1 MPGLR
6 HRQARNSTE
15 GKKEKL
21 STETSA
27 LQVWVM
33 IEGYEKLREELLLQ
47 DGKFGVVVEGGGP
60 QKEAV
65 KAMLDTWLSAL
76 YKIYDELSEEA
87 FEVRSESNY
96 SDYEDGYVSE

>member
-6 HRQARNSTE
+6 HRQNRNSTKGE
-15 GKKEKL
+15 EKL

-33 IEGYEKLREELLLQ
+33 IEAYEKLKEELLQ
-47 DGKFGVVVEGGGP
+47 EGKFGSGVEGGP

-65 KAMLDTWLSAL
+65 KAMLETWLNAL

-87 FEVRSESNY
+87 FEVRDEEES
-96 SDYEDGYVSE
+96 DEEEEGYVSE

>member
-1 MPGLR
+1 M
-6 HRQARNSTE
+6 
-15 GKKEKL
+15 

-33 IEGYEKLREELLLQ
+33 IEGYEKLREELLQ
-47 DGKFGVVVEGGGP
+47 EGKFGEVDGQ

-65 KAMLDTWLSAL
+65 KAMLETWLSAL

-87 FEVRSESNY
+87 FEVRDDNGSECNY
-96 SDYEDGYVSE
+96 SGDEDGYVSE